1 MNKKIIL
8 LIGIGALCAF
18 GLLMTDCGGKGNC
31 KLTMEDV
38 EEVWSQNATRTI
50 IDLSA
55 YNILKDTYYE
65 SGDSTKSED
74 FDLYLDNFLSENFPD
89 QNIEVIRPV
98 AKVSKPVKTVVYID
112 NTSSMKGY
120 LNPEDKNVS
129 VTDFV
134 NVVNAINDYYCD
146 KERSA
151 MFVSQKGLEETSIDQ
166 LVGDIKTKNLK
177 TYDAYPMNEFIDRI
191 VNESLVDT
199 AYSRISFF
207 ITDGI
212 PSGSNSEIS
221 KDSHF
226 NKTNAHVLETNI
238 KSPLREKGLSAK
250 GYGVAVYQFTG
261 KFDGS
266 YINYANNKLGK
277 AASLKNTN
285 RPFYV
290 IALGDADVLKDFG
303 TKAENGELRDF
314 KPLNS
319 LQAYTAVSSLSP
331 TIVVPGGEGAVAP
344 DDGVFTFTSSK
355 SNPAFIVN
363 LPLNQLP
370 QYLRN
375 ESDLKR
381 SLLVKVNGKDV
392 AQENPD
398 FVKVSGETA
407 TIPLNFTGGDDS
419 MTLEISVRNELP
431 LWVVN
436 STSHDDIDI
445 TNPEEIGKTFN
456 LDVVVRG
463 LLDGVF
469 NRKTQTLGSPSK
481 YTVTYEYK

>member
-1 MNKKIIL
+1 MNKKIIS
-8 LIGIGALCAF
+8 LIGIGALFTF
-18 GLLMTDCGGKGNC
+18 GLLQTAC
-31 KLTMEDV
+31 KEKCRLTTEDI
-38 EEVWSQNATRTI
+38 EEVWSQNATKTI

-55 YNILKDTYYE
+55 YHTLKDTYYA
-65 SGDSTKSED
+65 SGDSAISET
-74 FDLYLDNFLSENFPD
+74 FDSYLDQFLSEQFPGQD
-89 QNIEVIRPV
+89 IEVIRP
-98 AKVSKPVKTVVYID
+98 AAQVSKPVKTVVYID
-112 NTSSMKGY
+112 NTSSMRGY
-120 LNPEDKNVS
+120 LNPLDKNVS

-134 NVVNAINDYYCD
+134 NVVNAINDYYGD

-166 LVGDIKTKNLK
+166 LVGNIKTKNLK
-177 TYDAYPMNEFIDRI
+177 TYDAYPMNEFIGSI
-191 VNESLVDT
+191 VNESIADS

-212 PSGSNSEIS
+212 PSGSNSEIG
-221 KDSHF
+221 KDPHF
-226 NKTNAHVLETNI
+226 NKTSAHVLETNI

-250 GYGVAVYQFTG
+250 GYGVAVYQFFG
-261 KFDGS
+261 KFDGQ
-266 YINYANNKLGK
+266 YINYTNNKLGK
-277 AASLKNTN
+277 TATLKNTD

-290 IALGDADVLKDFG
+290 IALGKADELKDFG
-303 TKAENGELRDF
+303 TKVKNGELRDF

-319 LQAYTAVSSLSP
+319 LQAYTAVSTLSP

-344 DDGVFTFTSSK
+344 EEGAFTFTSSK

-392 AQENPD
+392 AQDNPD

-419 MTLEISVRNELP
+419 MTLELSVRNELP
-431 LWVVN
+431 EWVVN

-445 TNPEEIGKTFN
+445 TNPDEIGKTFN